1 MTGQRSVKFNAVMN
15 TILTSSTMLIN
26 LVTLPYVTRTLSVEG
41 YGNVNFAQS
50 LSTWLSTLCLVG
62 VPTYAVRECARV
74 RDDPRAL
81 AKIVKEM
88 LIIISFFTIFIL
100 GIFAICIFL
109 VPRLVALAPL
119 MWLFLVSTLLLSY
132 GVEWYFQA
140 VEQYEYI
147 TIRSVTFK
155 FLSLIAVLLFVHH
168 PNDWLIYG
176 AILAL
181 VTSGN
186 NVFNFIRLLH
196 DVPVWNSTDMNLHRH
211 VKPLFS
217 YAVMSISSSVYL
229 FFDTVLLGML
239 NSNNV
244 QVALYQLAAK
254 LKGLCWSIVNAVIGV
269 LIPRLSYYAKKDI
282 VKYNNLLKRGFGF
295 LINMCIGATAYLF
308 IFASPLVVLISSS
321 KYISATIPVQI
332 IGFVNF
338 FSCMSYFIGLCVLSP
353 LGRENAFAY
362 ANLVGV
368 PISLLLNLILDNRF
382 GAVGAAVSILVAEMG
397 IFLKQVSSSYDILK
411 NVIVRSTV
419 VKTVVSHLFA
429 FLISVTACVIEKNIG
444 IDFLSMKGA
453 FFTIFVGFILYS
465 FSWLLLAIILR
476 EDSAV
481 YIIQFLKNKV
491 LKIEYYRRF

>member
-1 MTGQRSVKFNAVMN
+1 MAKQHSVKFNAVMN

-50 LSTWLSTLCLVG
+50 LSSWLSTLCVVG

-74 RDDPRAL
+74 RDDPKVL
-81 AKIVKEM
+81 TQTVKEM
-88 LIIISFFTIFIL
+88 LAIISFFTIFVL
-100 GIFAICIFL
+100 GIFAICIL
-109 VPRLVALAPL
+109 SVPRLVALAPL

-147 TIRSVTFK
+147 TVRSIAFK
-155 FLSLIAVLLFVHH
+155 FLSLVAILLFVHH

-186 NVFNFIRLLH
+186 NVFNIIRLLH
-196 DVPVWNSTDMNLHRH
+196 DVPVWNSTDMNLHKH
-211 VKPLFS
+211 IKPLFS
-217 YAVMSISSSVYL
+217 YAVMSISSSIYL

-282 VKYNNLLKRGFGF
+282 VKYNALLERGFGF
-295 LINMCIGATAYLF
+295 LLNMCIGATAYLF

-321 KYISATIPVQI
+321 KYISATVPVQI

-353 LGRENAFAY
+353 LGRESAFAR

-368 PISLLLNLILDNRF
+368 PISLLLNLLLDNRF
-382 GAVGAAVSILVAEMG
+382 GAVGAAVSILVAEVG

-411 NVIVRSTV
+411 KVIVWSHV
-419 VKTVVSHLFA
+419 VKTVASHLFA
-429 FLISVTACVIEKNIG
+429 FLISVLVCLTAKKVGFN
-444 IDFLSMKGA
+444 FLSMKGA
-453 FFTIFVGFILYS
+453 FFAVLTGFISYS
-465 FSWLLLAIILR
+465 FSWFLFAVVLK
-476 EDSAV
+476 EESAV
-481 YIIQFLKNKV
+481 YITHLLRNKFLKK
-491 LKIEYYRRF
+491 LTEL

>member
-1 MTGQRSVKFNAVMN
+1 MAEQHSVKFNAIMN

-50 LSTWLSTLCLVG
+50 LSSWLSTLCVVG

-74 RDDPRAL
+74 RDDFKAL
-81 AKIVKEM
+81 TQTVKEM
-88 LIIISFFTIFIL
+88 LIIISFFTIFVL
-100 GIFAICIFL
+100 GIFAICIFF

-147 TIRSVTFK
+147 TIRSVAFK
-155 FLSLIAVLLFVHH
+155 FLSLVAILLFVHH

-186 NVFNFIRLLH
+186 NLFNIIRLLH
-196 DVPVWNSTDMNLHRH
+196 DIPVWSSTETNLHRH
-211 VKPLFS
+211 IRPLIS
-217 YAVMSISSSVYL
+217 YAIMTISSSIYL

-282 VKYNNLLKRGFGF
+282 GKYNDLLRRGLGF
-295 LINMCIGATAYLF
+295 LLNMCIGATAYLF
-308 IFASPLVVLISSS
+308 IFASPLVVLISSN
-321 KYISATIPVQI
+321 KYISATVPVQI

-353 LGRENAFAY
+353 LGRENAFAH

-368 PISLLLNLILDNRF
+368 PISLLLNLILDNHF
-382 GAVGAAVSILVAEMG
+382 GAVGAAVSILVAELG
-397 IFLKQVSSSYDILK
+397 IFLKQVSSGYDILK
-411 NVIVRSTV
+411 KVIVRSHV
-419 VKTVVSHLFA
+419 VKTVVSHLLA
-429 FLISVTACVIEKNIG
+429 FSISAVAYLIGKNIG

-453 FFTIFVGFILYS
+453 FFAVFAGFILYS
-465 FSWLLLAIILR
+465 SSWLLFAVMLR
-476 EDSAV
+476 EESAV
-481 YIIQFLKNKV
+481 YITQLLGNKFLK
-491 LKIEYYRRF
+491 R